1 MKSHSASK
9 EFADVSI
16 TFGYLPKHLNNINL
30 LAIVNEPQ
38 SCTVLYCTV
47 QKLPN
52 TQKLEMFVEI
62 GLQAHGKSQT
72 TVLNFTAA
80 FI

>member
-1 MKSHSASK
+1 M
-9 EFADVSI
+9 
-16 TFGYLPKHLNNINL
+16 NL

-38 SCTVLYCTV
+38 SCQIYLATQDVLFKSFQT
-47 QKLPN
+47 LPY

-62 GLQAHGKSQT
+62 RLQAHGKSRT